1 MNKNLMVFVIV
12 GAAVGLVLAHFYP
25 DLGLAKGERF
35 AAGLGR
41 AFGNDKPY
49 VRNALIGALSGAML
63 GLFSK
68 K

>member
-1 MNKNLMVFVIV
+1 MNKNLLYFVIV
-12 GAAVGLVLAHFYP
+12 GAAAGLVLAHFYP
-25 DLGLAKGERF
+25 DLGLARGERL

-41 AFGNDKPY
+41 AFGGDKPY
-49 VRNALIGALSGAML
+49 ARNALIGAVTGALL

>member
-1 MNKNLMVFVIV
+1 MNKNILVFVIV
-12 GAAVGLVLAHFYP
+12 GAAAGLVLAQYYP

-41 AFGNDKPY
+41 AFGADKPF
-49 VRNALIGALSGAML
+49 VRNALIGAVAGALL
-63 GLFSK
+63 GLFGK